1 MMFPYRARHRMAYI
15 GDQIAVVGGAVPG
28 GPLDTIE
35 VFNGETW
42 ELRDEVLEFA
52 RSSFGMPKYL
62 PNSEID
68 CMGGGGGGNS
78 TRH

>member
-1 MMFPYRARHRMAYI
+1 MAYI
-15 GDQIAVVGGAVPG
+15 GDKIAVVGGAVPG
-28 GPLDTIE
+28 GPLETIE

-42 ELRDEVLEFA
+42 ELREEVLEFA

-68 CMGGGGGGNS
+68 CGSGGGGNA